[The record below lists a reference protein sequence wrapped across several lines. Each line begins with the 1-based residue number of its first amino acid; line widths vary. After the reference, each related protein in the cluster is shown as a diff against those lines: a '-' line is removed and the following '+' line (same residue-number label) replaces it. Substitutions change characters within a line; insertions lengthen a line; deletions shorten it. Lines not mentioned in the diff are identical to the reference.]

1 MRDYFGDDD
10 TAFIFTADHG
20 MSAFGSHGDG
30 HPNNTRTPLVAWG
43 AGLNKPVKNPVP
55 IYDNYTEGWDLATIQ
70 RNDVKQADIASLMSY
85 LIGANYPAN
94 SVGELPLSY
103 INASEETKLK
113 ALYSN
118 ARSILEQYVVKERE
132 TIESQFQYKKFPK
145 FAAKSPAQYLNEIEE
160 LIGKVSAGDES
171 VEGFAIELT
180 EELMTTTL
188 EGLQYLT
195 TYNWQFTRTIVTF
208 GFIGWISYSFIIFLR
223 LFILK
228 TEYTLKSSLANYAV
242 FGTLTIVLNYVLY
255 YQKSPFNFYMYLMFP
270 LFFWSQIFKSK
281 VILKDGLGE
290 FFKGITLVK
299 KIGIFLAVLAVY
311 ESIVYGFFNRWIFT
325 INFIAL
331 GFYPLACGVYGKRK
345 NAFWLLTSISI
356 SVFTLFDAVKVESLN
371 QINVSSALIILSA
384 CWGIFYVRKDMERHT
399 FHLLVVQV
407 ILVAAMTLVT
417 NKSVLSLQ
425 NREGLPYDSQVGGWV
440 IFVLSIVV
448 LPFCH
453 YLKPN
458 SNYRV
463 RMLLIYL
470 TFAPAFIILT
480 ISFES
485 FFYFL
490 FTAYIAQWIEVEV
503 EIKEK
508 NDGSKNAENWL
519 QLLRVSVI
527 GFFLMQVAFFGTGNV
542 ASISSF
548 SLDSVYRLLPI
559 FDPFPMG
566 ALLVLKLTVPY
577 ITLSTGFGILNLRLK
592 FKDYS
597 ISSLIICTSDIL
609 SLQFFYLLK
618 TDGSWLDIGVTIS
631 NYCLAILSSLI
642 MLLLEFISH
651 ALLRNISLVKV
662 NKGKKEN

>member
-1 MRDYFGDDD
+1 M
-10 TAFIFTADHG
+10 
-20 MSAFGSHGDG
+20 
-30 HPNNTRTPLVAWG
+30 
-43 AGLNKPVKNPVP
+43 
-55 IYDNYTEGWDLATIQ
+55 
-70 RNDVKQADIASLMSY
+70 
-85 LIGANYPAN
+85 
-94 SVGELPLSY
+94 
-103 INASEETKLK
+103 
-113 ALYSN
+113 
-118 ARSILEQYVVKERE
+118 
-132 TIESQFQYKKFPK
+132 
-145 FAAKSPAQYLNEIEE
+145 
-160 LIGKVSAGDES
+160 
-171 VEGFAIELT
+171 
-180 EELMTTTL
+180 
-188 EGLQYLT
+188 
-195 TYNWQFTRTIVTF
+195 
-208 GFIGWISYSFIIFLR
+208 
-223 LFILK
+223 
-228 TEYTLKSSLANYAV
+228 
-242 FGTLTIVLNYVLY
+242 
-255 YQKSPFNFYMYLMFP
+255 
-270 LFFWSQIFKSK
+270 
-281 VILKDGLGE
+281 
-290 FFKGITLVK
+290 
-299 KIGIFLAVLAVY
+299 
-311 ESIVYGFFNRWIFT
+311 
-325 INFIAL
+325 
-331 GFYPLACGVYGKRK
+331 
-345 NAFWLLTSISI
+345 
-356 SVFTLFDAVKVESLN
+356 
-371 QINVSSALIILSA
+371 
-384 CWGIFYVRKDMERHT
+384 
-399 FHLLVVQV
+399 
-407 ILVAAMTLVT
+407 
-417 NKSVLSLQ
+417 
-425 NREGLPYDSQVGGWV
+425 